1 MMSTKGEESL
11 EELVDVYQKLVEIE
25 YRKLESFK
33 FNFKRP
39 ETFLTKKDVLAI
51 GMSAYLDSL
60 INKGLLIPFR
70 EGVYRTAH
78 FDLIHRLIYIRN
90 LKNQIPIPLEHKV
103 VLKSELVPDFG
114 RYDVEKTLE
123 GVLKSPHKNLV
134 IKCLAPSLKQ
144 AGYKGF
150 SSYQYPLIREML
162 SGSSRYIAIVAP
174 TASGKTLTFLVP
186 LLVRSIERVVL
197 NKHGTVS
204 LLIYP
209 RKALERDQLRT
220 LLKLIDVINEELK
233 KEGRDT
239 ITIGIDD
246 GDTPREAEE
255 CNDNESF
262 RGLKCIKCDGEL
274 VIKLREGKA
283 LVTCRD
289 CGKEYVY
296 VLPTKDAIWAKKPTI
311 LITNIWTV
319 YRRLLSPRTID
330 IFKTLDFI
338 VIDEAH
344 VYTHFLGGHVNYI
357 LRMLEYVASLKGGR
371 PTFVFSSATIPNPKE
386 FIASLAG
393 INEHELFYIDF
404 QEVLEKAPGTK
415 RRRIILYL
423 YLLPHP
429 YRDIETLAQA
439 CILAITLWCHKH
451 GMKGLTFVDSI
462 SEISTITDYI
472 HATILGEREGREV
485 TDHIFKTEQDPM
497 DDYCWISLT
506 PRSLLK
512 SDLLTFKKFVLGRYK
527 QSIGAHHGNL
537 TLNERVK
544 IESEFVKGE
553 KRMLLSTSTLE
564 LGIDLSDVAVILQY
578 KLPMTPEGVVQ
589 RIGRAG
595 RNSRCYRIA
604 LGIILLPTSPLGTLY
619 IFNDQLRN
627 SLENVGSL
635 PPLQIG
641 KASYNIR
648 LQHVFSLLLLK
659 RALDGRKTFIESD
672 ELRELSK
679 RGSLIACL
687 EEMKRDLNSL
697 VNFNREVQLFEEEE
711 LKRLVNK
718 LAKLMDSLL
727 DGLKRVE
734 EAAGYE
740 GIERA
745 SDIEEEV
752 KNCLKQIK
760 KMKEEIHYLRSFLSS
775 NNVPLKIKEQ
785 IDQYSK
791 SIRLTFSKL
800 LKLRESI
807 RLAIKE
813 KNQYHISRW
822 LEENHDF
829 DEIVS
834 KLPSSNELP
843 NLYRKL
849 YEVIPSDYL
858 LEIMGVL
865 YNLGKTSGSEK
876 EGLIKFLRSELLSVL
891 KSLTKVDFRALSARE
906 ALERVKAQLDS
917 SFKPGSAPDV
927 LKLLSLL
934 LEEVQMSLLLEAP
947 SPDFELE
954 MMRMEKV

>member
-1 MMSTKGEESL
+1 
-11 EELVDVYQKLVEIE
+11 
-25 YRKLESFK
+25 
-33 FNFKRP
+33 
-39 ETFLTKKDVLAI
+39 
-51 GMSAYLDSL
+51 
-60 INKGLLIPFR
+60 
-70 EGVYRTAH
+70 
-78 FDLIHRLIYIRN
+78 
-90 LKNQIPIPLEHKV
+90 
-103 VLKSELVPDFG
+103 
-114 RYDVEKTLE
+114 
-123 GVLKSPHKNLV
+123 
-134 IKCLAPSLKQ
+134 
-144 AGYKGF
+144 
-150 SSYQYPLIREML
+150 
-162 SGSSRYIAIVAP
+162 
-174 TASGKTLTFLVP
+174 
-186 LLVRSIERVVL
+186 
-197 NKHGTVS
+197 
-204 LLIYP
+204 
-209 RKALERDQLRT
+209 
-220 LLKLIDVINEELK
+220 
-233 KEGRDT
+233 
-239 ITIGIDD
+239 
-246 GDTPREAEE
+246 
-255 CNDNESF
+255 
-262 RGLKCIKCDGEL
+262 
-274 VIKLREGKA
+274 
-283 LVTCRD
+283 
-289 CGKEYVY
+289 
-296 VLPTKDAIWAKKPTI
+296 
-311 LITNIWTV
+311 
-319 YRRLLSPRTID
+319 
-330 IFKTLDFI
+330 
-338 VIDEAH
+338 
-344 VYTHFLGGHVNYI
+344 
-357 LRMLEYVASLKGGR
+357 
-371 PTFVFSSATIPNPKE
+371 
-386 FIASLAG
+386 
-393 INEHELFYIDF
+393 
-404 QEVLEKAPGTK
+404 
-415 RRRIILYL
+415 
-423 YLLPHP
+423 
-429 YRDIETLAQA
+429 
-439 CILAITLWCHKH
+439 
-451 GMKGLTFVDSI
+451 
-462 SEISTITDYI
+462 
-472 HATILGEREGREV
+472 
-485 TDHIFKTEQDPM
+485 
-497 DDYCWISLT
+497 
-506 PRSLLK
+506 
-512 SDLLTFKKFVLGRYK
+512 
-527 QSIGAHHGNL
+527 
-537 TLNERVK
+537 
-544 IESEFVKGE
+544 
-553 KRMLLSTSTLE
+553 
-564 LGIDLSDVAVILQY
+564 
-578 KLPMTPEGVVQ
+578 MTPEGVVQ

-619 IFNDQLRN
+619 MFNDQLRN

-711 LKRLVNK
+711 LKGLVNK

-849 YEVIPSDYL
+849 CEVIPSDYL